1 MNRKTYE
8 IGFPVVLIAADF
20 VAILLSFL
28 ISYWL
33 RFYSPFTSIFPV
45 TKGVPQLSL
54 YFYSSIFVGL
64 VFLFSFVTAGA
75 YRSHRPRLFSDL
87 LFMIFKAIS
96 WGMVVVLAFSFFYR
110 STTFSRLT
118 LAVMWGVSLLLVCLE
133 RALLAKVESNL
144 ARQGIGVKRAV
155 IVALPQT
162 ALNLAN
168 RLKERPHLGYQVIG
182 TVVPEET
189 GTESESSLGNLKD
202 LPQVISRNS
211 VEVVLMSLPLQYHHQ
226 MLETA
231 LRCDDLRVEFQIAPD
246 MLELLTI
253 QAKIVS
259 LDGTPFISL
268 GKTPLEGWNR
278 ILKRTFDTILTT
290 LGLILL
296 SPFLLLLALLIKI
309 DSPGPVLYK
318 QERIGRD
325 GKRFVMLK
333 FRSMKTDAEEQS
345 GPIRT
350 KPDDQRRTRVGRFL
364 RKYSL
369 DELPQLFNVLK
380 GEMSLVGP
388 RPERPYFVDKLKEDV
403 PRYFI
408 RHKVKSGLTGWAQVN
423 GLRGDTSIEERTK
436 YDLYYVENWS
446 LGLDIKI
453 IFLTLR
459 NILKQENAY

>member
-1 MNRKTYE
+1 MNRRTYE
-8 IGFPVVLIAADF
+8 IVWPVVLITADF
-20 VAILLSFL
+20 IIIMFSFL

-33 RFYSPFTSIFPV
+33 RFYSPFTSLFPV
-45 TKGVPQLSL
+45 TKGIPSLNL

-64 VFLFSFVTAGA
+64 VFLLSFATAGA
-75 YRSHRPRLFSDL
+75 YRSHRPRLFSDQ
-87 LFMIFKAIS
+87 LFMVFKAIF

-118 LAVMWGVSLLLVCLE
+118 LAVMWGVSLFLVCLE
-133 RALLAKVESNL
+133 RALLSKVEGNL
-144 ARQGIGVKRAV
+144 AKRGIGIKRA
-155 IVALPQT
+155 IVAALPQT
-162 ALNLAN
+162 ARNLIRRLNS
-168 RLKERPHLGYQVIG
+168 KPHLGYQVIG
-182 TVVPEET
+182 TVVPEESKL
-189 GTESESSLGNLKD
+189 EAEASLGNLED
-202 LPQVISRNS
+202 LPQIIANYS

-246 MLELLTI
+246 MLELLTM
-253 QAKIVS
+253 QPRIVS

-278 ILKRTFDTILTT
+278 ILKRTFDMIFTT

-296 SPFLLLLALLIKI
+296 APFLLLLALLIKI
-309 DSPGPVLYK
+309 DSSGPTLFK

-325 GKRFVMLK
+325 GKRFIMFK
-333 FRSMKTDAEEQS
+333 FRSMRKDAEEQS

-350 KPDDQRRTRVGRFL
+350 GPDDQRRTRVGRLL
-364 RKYSL
+364 RRYSL

-423 GLRGDTSIEERTK
+423 GLRGNTSIEERTK

-453 IFLTLR
+453 IFLTLK